1 MPALRS
7 EDRALYFKEASV
19 NRERT
24 LASLAGPGYTTY
36 LSFSFLLYQ
45 MRRCCL
51 PRIVFMRGQW
61 DNLNEVVISLR
72 QNRFC
77 FVYMLWTRP
86 PWSLFFELQSC
97 DSYFWSSPGAL
108 GRCLCPP
115 PPAPGGKGGLPSSSL
130 CWSKSHGGQD
140 LRAQAGAGLPG
151 FQCSSS
157 GTSCATSDKLLSL
170 SVLQFPH
177 L

>member
-1 MPALRS
+1 MIHIS
-7 EDRALYFKEASV
+7 
-19 NRERT
+19 
-24 LASLAGPGYTTY
+24 
-36 LSFSFLLYQ
+36 
-45 MRRCCL
+45 
-51 PRIVFMRGQW
+51 GQAPVLW
-61 DNLNEVVISLR
+61 VG
-72 QNRFC
+72 
-77 FVYMLWTRP
+77 VYVHL
-86 PWSLFFELQSC
+86 
-97 DSYFWSSPGAL
+97 
-108 GRCLCPP
+108 